1 MLSRW
6 RYLLFARQW
15 ETAFVKAGQPLIHA
29 EYGFDLR
36 LEPGVYP
43 SHPDFTYST
52 AMILQGLPDDLSDK
66 TLLDV
71 GTGCGAIA
79 IAAARRGAKVHAVD
93 INPAAVALARRNVM
107 ASGVEDRVTL
117 GEGNVLRFAPAPGVP
132 ERFDYIAAN
141 LWFPIRLWGF
151 NQEHAPLMRMQK
163 RFLSEVSD
171 LLAPGGQALLASG
184 AFADSRGIRDLFAE
198 AGLAP
203 DITTRRARHD
213 HGRIAVNWHL
223 YSFKS

>member
-6 RYLLFARQW
+6 RYLFFARQW
-15 ETAFVKAGQPLIHA
+15 EAAFVTAGQPMIHA

-43 SHPDFTYST
+43 THPDFTYST
-52 AMILQGLPDDLSDK
+52 SMILQGLPDDLSGK

-93 INPAAVALARRNVM
+93 IDPAAVALARRNV
-107 ASGVEDRVTL
+107 AANGVANRVTL
-117 GEGNVLRFAPAPGVP
+117 SEGKVLQFASAPDVP

-151 NQEHAPLMRMQK
+151 NQEHHSLMRVQK
-163 RFLSEVSD
+163 RFLSQVFG

-198 AGLAP
+198 AGLTP
-203 DITTRRARHD
+203 DITTRRAWHNG
-213 HGRIAVNWHL
+213 GRIAVNWHL
-223 YSFKS
+223 YRF